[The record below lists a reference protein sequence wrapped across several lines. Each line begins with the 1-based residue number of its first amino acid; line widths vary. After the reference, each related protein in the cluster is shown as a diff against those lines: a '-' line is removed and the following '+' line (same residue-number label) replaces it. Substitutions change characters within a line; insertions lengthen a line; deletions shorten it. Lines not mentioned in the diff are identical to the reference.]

1 MGENVWT
8 TTTESLH
15 ELIDKYFGG
24 EGVAVGRG
32 GKVLRDSLM
41 VNKYTI
47 LRQPLGREGH
57 EVGESAC
64 EFLRHGSKGMFDPRV
79 VGAVALRWHGGVPAV
94 NDRDMESAGIRG
106 RGHPIGRS
114 RAR

>member
-1 MGENVWT
+1 MDDDNGCLF
-8 TTTESLH
+8 ESLH
-15 ELIDKYFGG
+15 ELIDNFGG

-47 LRQPLGREGH
+47 LRRPLGRVGH
-57 EVGESAC
+57 EEGESAC
-64 EFLRHGSKGMFDPRV
+64 EFLRHGLKGMFDPRV
-79 VGAVALRWHGGVPAV
+79 VGVVALRWHGGVPAV